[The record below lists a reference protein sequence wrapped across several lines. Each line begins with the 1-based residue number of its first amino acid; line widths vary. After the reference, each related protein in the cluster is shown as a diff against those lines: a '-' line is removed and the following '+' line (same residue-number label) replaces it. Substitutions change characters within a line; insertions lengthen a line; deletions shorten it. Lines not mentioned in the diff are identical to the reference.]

1 VSTAAILL
9 IEPRP
14 LTRHVADSGSGASET
29 SEITPGVPLPC
40 IEVLGA
46 SALQRTMQ
54 RFADAGINSFTIL
67 ADASLLKANKL
78 LANVQPGWLVKINSF
93 HGQSES
99 WPATEACIENVF
111 ANQIKSVFLVRLGAY
126 AEFHAEEILQFSD
139 ANSSASVRIHDRL
152 GSIGAWLLKPDQ
164 TTNGDMEFQG
174 KGIETSFK
182 TYFLDGYVNRLSNM
196 RDLRRF
202 VLDMFLSRCTARPH
216 GEEVRPGIWIDDG
229 AELHKQARVVPPAY
243 IGKNTK
249 LGPTSLVTRSS
260 SVERDCN
267 VEYGT
272 VIEDS
277 SILAGTYIGTG
288 LDVIHS
294 VVQGNTLVHLHQN
307 TAMEINDEILIG
319 ANVSSRLRKIF
330 SRENQLVTTSSEKQ
344 EPRTQWKG
352 ML

>member
-1 VSTAAILL
+1 MSTTAILVV
-9 IEPRP
+9 ESRP
-14 LTRHVADSGSGASET
+14 LARPVADGGSDGLPAET
-29 SEITPGVPLPC
+29 AHAIPLAC
-40 IEVLGA
+40 IEILGA

-54 RFADAGINSFTIL
+54 RLSDTGITSFTIL
-67 ADASLLKANKL
+67 ADASLLKTHKL

-93 HGQSES
+93 HGPCETS
-99 WPATEACIENVF
+99 PTVEACLENAF
-111 ANQIKSVFLVRLGAY
+111 ANQAKNVFLVRLGAY
-126 AEFHAEEILQFSD
+126 PEFNPVEVLQFSE
-139 ANSSASVRIHDRL
+139 ASKSTSVRVHDRL
-152 GSIGAWLLKPDQ
+152 GSVGVWLVTSEQAKAVVR
-164 TTNGDMEFQG
+164 EFQG
-174 KGIETSFK
+174 SAQEPSIK
-182 TYFLDGYVNRLSNM
+182 TYFLDSYVNRLSNM

-202 VLDMFLSRCTARPH
+202 VMDMFLSRCEARPR
-216 GEEVRPGIWIDDG
+216 GNEIRPSVWVDEG
-229 AELHKQARVVPPAY
+229 ADVHRHARVVPPAY

-249 LGPTSLVTRSS
+249 LGPASLITRSS

-294 VVQGNTLVHLHQN
+294 VVHGNTLVHLQQN

-319 ANVSSRLRKIF
+319 TNVSSRLRKIF
-330 SRENQLVTTSSEKQ
+330 SRQSQLVTPSSER
-344 EPRTQWKG
+344 EEHRTHLKG